1 MKNNSYLHIQ
11 MAKSKFQY
19 EIIQQVRSI
28 RETKGFTQDDIADA
42 LKVTRGYIG
51 QIESINS
58 QSRYTLDQLN
68 SLALVLKCSPK
79 DFIPEIPVK
88 NNSPIKL
95 KKKI

>member
-1 MKNNSYLHIQ
+1 MS
-11 MAKSKFQY
+11 KSKFQY
-19 EIIQQVRSI
+19 EVIQQVRAI

-79 DFIPEIPVK
+79 DFIPGTPIKNNTPVK
-88 NNSPIKL
+88 P

>member
-1 MKNNSYLHIQ
+1 

-19 EIIQQVRSI
+19 EIIQQVRAV
-28 RETKGFTQDDIADA
+28 RETKGYTQDDIADA

-68 SLALVLKCSPK
+68 SLALFLKCSPK
-79 DFIPEIPVK
+79 DFMPEIPIK
-88 NNSPIKL
+88 NNIPIRA
-95 KKKI
+95 KKTI

>member
-1 MKNNSYLHIQ
+1 

-19 EIIQQVRSI
+19 EIIQQVRAV
-28 RETKGFTQDDIADA
+28 RETKGYTQDDIADA

-68 SLALVLKCSPK
+68 SLALFLKCSPK
-79 DFIPEIPVK
+79 DFMPETPIK
-88 NNSPIKL
+88 NNTAIKA
-95 KKKI
+95 KKNI

>member
-1 MKNNSYLHIQ
+1 

-19 EIIQQVRSI
+19 EVIQQVKAI
-28 RETKGFTQDDIADA
+28 REAKGFTQDDVADA

-68 SLALVLKCSPK
+68 SLALALKCSPK
-79 DFIPEIPVK
+79 DFIPGTPIK
-88 NNSPIKL
+88 NNGPIKL
-95 KKKI
+95 IKKI